1 MVSILKTLRPNKV
14 RYAVSALLCYCYG
27 CGVLCLFSLVEDLAT
42 LCHFFFSTFSLY
54 HFFFRRQASSHHAPA
69 CCSAWP
75 TEVLGKES
83 TAVRKRPHRCTSLLL
98 QQARQWHHPFCCL
111 HASEWGYR
119 PATQGLELTIFASQ
133 LVFAPMLPLKD
144 EEQVVQMH
152 HNGVFHW
159 VVSHR
164 RASDSTA
171 SIYYRLGTD
180 HFWLQASGTWFI
192 PETRI
197 YPSYLLL
204 EDLTR
209 LIIAFRSVNSL
220 SWHQEL
226 HQSLSSK
233 RSRLRSVGP
242 VLRRYTT
249 HSRLPPGTEPTFLPF

>member
-1 MVSILKTLRPNKV
+1 MLFLPCYVIVMPVVFCVCFRLLKI
-14 RYAVSALLCYCYG
+14 CD
-27 CGVLCLFSLVEDLAT
+27 LVCVIFFQLSH
-42 LCHFFFSTFSLY
+42 CIIFFSDGKPAHIMPQPAVQHGQPKYWVKNLLLY
-54 HFFFRRQASSHHAPA
+54 
-69 CCSAWP
+69 
-75 TEVLGKES
+75 ES
-83 TAVRKRPHRCTSLLL
+83 DRIAVSLLL

-119 PATQGLELTIFASQ
+119 PATKGLELTSFASQ

-180 HFWLQASGTWFI
+180 HFWLQASGTWCI

-209 LIIAFRSVNSL
+209 RIIAFRSVNSL

-226 HQSLSSK
+226 HRFLSSK
-233 RSRLRSVGP
+233 RSRLRSGGP

-249 HSRLPPGTEPTFLPF
+249 RSRLPPGTEPTFLPF